1 MMKRSLLLMVMALI
15 SQVAFSQLQWKET
28 LIDYGT
34 FDEEEGAVEKRFECK
49 NIGTYPVE
57 LLKVKTSCGCIAADF
72 KRTTVQPGET
82 YVLPVKYNP
91 EMRPGYFDKTIY
103 VSVSSPDKAYELTIV
118 GNVRPSDSTLEIRF
132 PIEKKS
138 VRLLNEMVNFRQVER
153 GNKRTVKLSGCNVSE
168 DTIECQLLELPQHVD
183 FEIFPEVI
191 PPKNVFTMKFTFQSD
206 TTVDFGLYEKSLKI
220 KLGEDV
226 LRMPVSASVVAGRN
240 DKSASLR
247 NAPKL
252 RLEPTKIVF
261 DSYGEKKQL
270 QGKVRLENTGSR
282 PLVVYSVSS
291 QDKAVEVKNRQKL
304 EILPGEHQT
313 IEIEINTSFIEHNI
327 LNSEL
332 LILTNDPFNS
342 AAKVRIVGMK

>member
-1 MMKRSLLLMVMALI
+1 MMKRSLLLMVMALV
-15 SQVAFSQLQWKET
+15 SQMAFSQLQWKET
-28 LIDYGT
+28 IIDYGT

-57 LLKVKTSCGCIAADF
+57 LLNVKTSCGCIAADF
-72 KRTTVQPGET
+72 KKTTVQSGET

-91 EMRPGYFDKTIY
+91 DMRPGYFDKTIY
-103 VSVSSPDKAYELTIV
+103 VSSPDTVYELTIV

-132 PIEKKS
+132 PIKRKS

-153 GNKRTVKLSGCNVSE
+153 GNRRTVKLSGCNVSE

-183 FEIFPEVI
+183 FEIYPEVI
-191 PPKNVFTMKFTFQSD
+191 PPKNVFTMKFTLQSD

-226 LRMPVSASVVAGRN
+226 LRMPVSASIVAGRN
-240 DKSASLR
+240 DRSVSAQ

-252 RLEPTKIVF
+252 RLETTKIIF
-261 DSYGEKKQL
+261 DSYGEKKLL
-270 QGKVRLENTGSR
+270 QGKVRLENIGSR

-291 QDKAVEVKNRQKL
+291 QDKAVEVKNNQKL
-304 EILPGEHQT
+304 EILPGNHQT
-313 IEIEINTSFIEHNI
+313 IEIEINTSFIDNNI